1 MKGKILMPIVCVLLL
16 FAPLVATTGVAI
28 SENAKEQKVNQM
40 CVEKFKTPSEIQ
52 QCKTILMKVNP
63 KDITNDR

>member
-1 MKGKILMPIVCVLLL
+1 MPIVCVLMW
-16 FAPLVATTGVAI
+16 FAPLIAAVPIAH
-28 SENAKEQKVNQM
+28 SESVKEQKVNQM

-52 QCKTILMKVNP
+52 QCKTILIKVNP